1 MNIEVEGDIQRL
13 PDTKVHVLIMCLST
27 QLCIGTMF
35 LEQCCFS
42 QLDGSM
48 ELETEGGAQKS

>member
-13 PDTKVHVLIMCLST
+13 PEAKVRVLIICLST
-27 QLCIGTMF
+27 LLRTGTVF
-35 LEQCCFS
+35 LEQCFFS
-42 QLDGSM
+42 QLNGSM